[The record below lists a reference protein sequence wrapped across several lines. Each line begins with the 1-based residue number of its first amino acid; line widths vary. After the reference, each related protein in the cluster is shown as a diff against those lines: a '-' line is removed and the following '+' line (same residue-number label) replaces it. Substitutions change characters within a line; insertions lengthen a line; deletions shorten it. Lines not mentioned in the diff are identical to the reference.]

1 MQRNGMSTG
10 GGERGVTRTVRSTRT
25 PPSPPP
31 HSHRGFASSPLSS
44 PGPGGGSGGSGD
56 GAALVP
62 RPPPSPLNIQPHPQW
77 GRGRDPPQPG
87 VAGDPGARPR
97 VVLGWGKGGRR
108 GERGGSLFV
117 NGGSWCG
124 IQRGLWGNWRAP
136 PPPQRCVWCCELGD
150 GGVQG
155 GPFCPHPCLQH
166 GAWRGGSMGA
176 SQHFLQYPSVSQ
188 YIPVHPSA
196 SQYIPVYPT
205 ASQCVP
211 VHPSTA
217 SIFHCILLHPIA
229 FQCIPVNPSA
239 PSTTQRL
246 PVHLSTSQHTQ

>member
-10 GGERGVTRTVRSTRT
+10 GGGEGGYKNRPQHQD
-25 PPSPPP
+25 PPFPPP
-31 HSHRGFASSPLSS
+31 ALTPRLCLLPLSS
-44 PGPGGGSGGSGD
+44 PGSGGASGGSSD

-97 VVLGWGKGGRR
+97 VVLGGGKGGRR

-150 GGVQG
+150 GGDTGRSFLPPSMFAAWGLEG
-155 GPFCPHPCLQH
+155 G
-166 GAWRGGSMGA
+166 
-176 SQHFLQYPSVSQ
+176 
-188 YIPVHPSA
+188 
-196 SQYIPVYPT
+196 
-205 ASQCVP
+205 
-211 VHPSTA
+211 
-217 SIFHCILLHPIA
+217 
-229 FQCIPVNPSA
+229 
-239 PSTTQRL
+239 
-246 PVHLSTSQHTQ
+246 